1 MKRFYI
7 TFLLVLPLLLF
18 SQGENDNW
26 YFGGYAGVNF
36 SNVTPNPLLN
46 SAMGVIQQ
54 PVGSISD
61 SNGDLLFYTD
71 GKYVWNKDHQIMPNG
86 ILNTNGWNP
95 YGVQLCILQ
104 HPANPNLYYIFT
116 PVAFNNNNNG
126 ASSYTIIDMS
136 LGNLSNGLPLG
147 DVMPNSNSI
156 PLIDENGV
164 SFSANNVNIVR
175 HSDNNSFWVVV
186 PNKTKLYS
194 YLVNNQGFV
203 NTPVVSNMPLNIPN
217 YSPTTHD
224 AYLKISPKVSVS
236 NNFSNYLYISHWG
249 QVSAGNW
256 ASVKVLSFNNT
267 TGKVT
272 NDFVLDISTNPSG
285 SSTAEFNNNGS
296 ILYIGANGNSK
307 VYGIDM
313 VNISSS
319 VNSYLL
325 PINYSSYTAGPKDMQ
340 RNKWGDIYMPFED
353 SNGYLAKILN
363 PNSFNNASIDVNNV
377 YLQGKNTNNNLPQ
390 LVQTKNTTGDCVPNI
405 LLTSSETNTTFTYR
419 ASNSITTQ
427 TNYSTASNQDIQMK
441 AGSYISLNPNTH
453 IKGKFWAKIE
463 GCRVDG
469 GSNEQSSRNA
479 GLFQKPIELSLDLR
493 TKENVEEKNINVYP
507 NPISTL
513 FTIDSGNEKLLS
525 WELYDFSGK
534 KVSEGEKEKADIQ
547 HLPSGAYVLKIKL
560 EKRNISKT
568 IIKK

>member
-7 TFLLVLPLLLF
+7 MFLLTLPLLLF

-46 SAMGVIQQ
+46 SAMGTIYQ

-61 SNGDLLFYTD
+61 SNGNLLFYTD
-71 GKYVWNKDHQIMPNG
+71 GKYVWNRNHQIMPNG

-95 YGVQLCILQ
+95 YGVQLCILP
-104 HPANPNLYYIFT
+104 HPGNSNLYYIFT
-116 PVAFNNNNNG
+116 PVAFYNNNSG
-126 ASSYTIIDMS
+126 ISSYTIIDMS

-156 PLIDENGV
+156 PLVDENGA

-194 YLVNNQGFV
+194 YLVNNQGLV
-203 NTPVVSNMPLNIPN
+203 NTPVVSIMPLNIPN
-217 YSPTTHD
+217 YSPTTRNV
-224 AYLKISPKVSVS
+224 YLKVSTKVNVS
-236 NNFSNYLYISHWG
+236 NNFSNFLYISHWG
-249 QVSAGNW
+249 QINATDWS
-256 ASVKVLSFNNT
+256 STKVLSFNNT
-267 TGKVT
+267 TGKIT
-272 NDFVLDISTNPSG
+272 TDFVLNITTNPGS
-285 SSTAEFNNNGS
+285 SSTAEFNNSGS
-296 ILYIGANGNSK
+296 ILYIGSNGGSK
-307 VYGIDM
+307 IYGIDM
-313 VNISSS
+313 VNILSS
-319 VNSYLL
+319 VNYYLL
-325 PINYSSYTAGPKDMQ
+325 PINYSSYTDGPTDMQ

-353 SNGYLAKILN
+353 SSGYLAKILN
-363 PNSFNNASIDVNNV
+363 QNSFNNGSIDVNNL
-377 YLQGKNTNNNLPQ
+377 YLGGKTTSRNLPQ
-390 LVQTKNTTGDCVPNI
+390 LVQTKNAIGDCVPNI

-427 TNYSTASNQDIQMK
+427 TNYSTASNQNIQMK

-453 IKGKFWAKIE
+453 IKGEFLAKIE
-463 GCRVDG
+463 GCRVGD
-469 GSNEQSSRNA
+469 SNDQSSGRNA

-507 NPISTL
+507 NPVSTL
-513 FTIDSGNEKLLS
+513 FTIDTGNEKLLL

-534 KVSEGEKEKADIQ
+534 KVLEGEKEKADIQ
-547 HLPSGAYVLKIKL
+547 HLPSGTYVLKIKL
-560 EKRNISKT
+560 AKRNISKT

>member
-7 TFLLVLPLLLF
+7 MFLLTLPLLLF

-26 YFGGYAGVNF
+26 YFGGFAGVNF

-61 SNGDLLFYTD
+61 INGGLLFYTD
-71 GKYVWNKDHQIMPNG
+71 GKYVWNRDHQIMPNG

-95 YGVQLCILQ
+95 YGVQLCILP
-104 HPANPNLYYIFT
+104 HPGNPNLYYIFT
-116 PVAFNNNNNG
+116 PVAFYNNNSG
-126 ASSYTIIDMS
+126 ISSYTIIDMS

-156 PLIDENGV
+156 PLVDENGA

-194 YLVNNQGFV
+194 YLVNNQGLI

-217 YSPTTHD
+217 YSPTTHG

-256 ASVKVLSFNNT
+256 ASIKVLSFNNT

-313 VNISSS
+313 VNISGS

-325 PINYSSYTAGPKDMQ
+325 PINYSSSTAGPKDMQ

-363 PNSFNNASIDVNNV
+363 INSFNNASIDVNNV

-390 LVQTKNTTGDCVPNI
+390 LVQTKNAIGDCVPNI

-427 TNYSTASNQDIQMK
+427 TNYSTASNQNIKMK

-453 IKGKFWAKIE
+453 IKGEFLAKIE
-463 GCRVDG
+463 GCRVGD
-469 GSNEQSSRNA
+469 SNDQSSGRNA

-507 NPISTL
+507 NPVSTL
-513 FTIDSGNEKLLS
+513 FTIDTGNEKLLL

-534 KVSEGEKEKADIQ
+534 KVLEGEKEKADIQ
-547 HLPSGAYVLKIKL
+547 HLPSGTYILKIKL
-560 EKRNISKT
+560 AKRNISKT